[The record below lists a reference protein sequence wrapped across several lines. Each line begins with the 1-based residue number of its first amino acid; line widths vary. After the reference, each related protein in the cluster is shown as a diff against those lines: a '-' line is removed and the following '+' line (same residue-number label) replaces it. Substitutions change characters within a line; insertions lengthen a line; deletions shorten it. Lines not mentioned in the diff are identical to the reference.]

1 MPQYYTITP
10 TYTPLTLQEMLTIP
24 TAVAAEYDATQ
35 KDIEEA
41 ENQLAVLNALA
52 DDSNQEF
59 LDQYTNYRN
68 KFSESFSKG
77 YYDKTQ
83 AIGAKKLRDLYR
95 ANLGITQQAEA
106 KQKAQQAAREYELTH
121 PGARFSADWR
131 GWKNMDF
138 DKGNSPLMYQTDTQ
152 TIQNMGGAAGKA
164 VMLDLTDRISKGKS
178 PFAGYW
184 SKIIENGLDPQQQQ
198 RYADL
203 VMQYDQALQA
213 GNPNAILGNAAV
225 QNDALAQAILM
236 NYTSS
241 MADLHQNAYSQQD
254 RAAITLDWV
263 TGLLN
268 NIGYKRTTSEIK
280 IPGYGSASKGTGI
293 GGNMAFS
300 RIPARLHGEDL
311 VKKIRRYKEL
321 GDKLAKNPKSAKS
334 LTSKTEPVF
343 VARVGTDFQ
352 ARVDTG
358 FKEQD
363 PVFIDSNDFT
373 EFKKLHKEL
382 AHVLNRQGSYETFGR
397 PKLSTDKKGSPV
409 SFSYDPDMVNALEN
423 VANIMQGYQSHV
435 TGPAMRA
442 MTSGI
447 IATATYGGKDKKDND
462 YIKDK
467 DGKGIKNE
475 TLNAKDKEYTASDY
489 AMSQIFVEEGK
500 VHWRIKGDEYIVNP
514 SVLLPYDDQ
523 YGTYTSFGNL
533 WDNEDYGNYDTMVQN
548 YLNSI
553 YLHANTKAMGQS
565 ETSTKAPF
573 NTASGLEYLDD
584 YLNERSDDADQ

>member
-35 KDIEEA
+35 KEIEEA

-59 LDQYTNYRN
+59 LDQYTNYR
-68 KFSESFSKG
+68 KQFSESFSKG

-131 GWKNMDF
+131 GWKNIDF

-184 SKIIENGLDPQQQQ
+184 SKIIESGLDPQQQQ

-203 VMQYDQALQA
+203 VMRYDQALQA

-241 MADLHQNAYSQQD
+241 MADLHQNAYSPQD

-280 IPGYGSASKGTGI
+280 APSYGTSRSTGTGS
-293 GGNMAFS
+293 NMAFS

-311 VKKIRRYKEL
+311 AKKIRRYKEL

-334 LTSKTEPVF
+334 LTFETRPVSLPVSDPRF
-343 VARVGTDFQ
+343 GTDFQ
-352 ARVDTG
+352 GQDS
-358 FKEQD
+358 QD
-363 PVFIDSNDFT
+363 PVWRDSKEFT

-382 AHVLNRQGSYETFGR
+382 AHVLNRQGSYENFGR
-397 PKLSTDKKGSPV
+397 PKLSKDTNGAPV
-409 SFSYDPDMVNALEN
+409 SFSYDPDMVDALEN
-423 VANIMQGYQSHV
+423 VARIRQGYQSHV

-442 MTSGI
+442 MTSSI

-475 TLNAKDKEYTASDY
+475 TLNAKDKEYTTSDY

-500 VHWRIKGDEYIVNP
+500 VHWRIKGDEYIVSP

-523 YGTYTSFGNL
+523 YGNYTSFGTL
-533 WDNEDYGNYDTMVQN
+533 WDNEDYDDYDIMVQN

-565 ETSTKAPF
+565 ETSSKAPF
-573 NTASGLEYLDD
+573 NTTGGFEYLDD
-584 YLNERSDDADQ
+584 YLNEISHDANQQQ